1 MSLSSIAV
9 EQREKEAKSLNAF
22 LAFSLIGSLALHIG
36 VLSLGIGKFLSKA
49 PEIKDEPLEIAIV
62 ELPTPQKL
70 ESKPEEVQGNSGA
83 VLSSSGGSA
92 GFGVAS
98 GGGASLPKRVASSEI
113 INVVQP
119 IPQQN
124 SSPRRISKVIS
135 PPLQNQKIKPE
146 VPAKKIVTQ
155 PKIVTPSSQP
165 VATPVETPTQT
176 QPAKIVTQSKPVIPS
191 PVAKPSDVG
200 ERDRSLQVNNQ
211 RLNSVLAEAK
221 NAREQ
226 ASTANNVG
234 KITAEQSKIAANLR
248 NQSGSGVGTSNGL
261 GNSTNNELRNNGTGN
276 GTGLN
281 NGGTGNGTGRGTG
294 NGTGTNNSGTGSG
307 TSRGTGNGTGRG
319 TESGTGTSNSG
330 TGRGNNNLQS
340 GSTVATG
347 RRNIERRAPPQPT
360 ESNTFAGSSS
370 GRLACRTCSKPKYPE
385 NARKRKLEGKAEIS
399 VDVDNKGN
407 VTNVRLARTSGHAEL
422 DKAAVEQARNW
433 KFNAPNGAAQGVT
446 AKVDFAIEGSKKSR
460 QNRERRRQRAAARS
474 RAVARSQNT
483 QVQQPTQ
490 PTNITRTPA
499 RRSTNTALRRS
510 LRTSTTTRRRQVNTL
525 PPRQAFDQPR
535 RRQQSGGQTR
545 LRNTLRRVQSS
556 TQTRIRRSPATSPSQ
571 SKLRQSLRS
580 YQQKPQ
586 SAPPNAP

>member
-49 PEIKDEPLEIAIV
+49 PEIKNEPIEIAIV

-70 ESKPEEVQGNSGA
+70 ESKPEEVQGKSGAGSDRA
-83 VLSSSGGSA
+83 VLSSSSGSE

-98 GGGASLPKRVASSEI
+98 GGGASLPKRVAPSETI
-113 INVVQP
+113 DVQP

-124 SSPRRISKVIS
+124 SSPKRISKVIS
-135 PPLQNQKIKPE
+135 LPLQNQKVKPE
-146 VPAKKIVTQ
+146 VSAKKIVTQ

-165 VATPVETPTQT
+165 VAAKPVETPAQT
-176 QPAKIVTQSKPVIPS
+176 QPAKIVTPSK
-191 PVAKPSDVG
+191 PVAKPSDLG
-200 ERDRSLQVNNQ
+200 ERDRSLQINNQ
-211 RLNSVLAEAK
+211 KLSSVLAEAK

-226 ASTANNVG
+226 ASRTNNVG

-261 GNSTNNELRNNGTGN
+261 GNSTSNELSNNGTGN
-276 GTGLN
+276 GTSIN
-281 NGGTGNGTGRGTG
+281 NGGTGNGTRSDTSINNGGTGSGTGRGTG
-294 NGTGTNNSGTGSG
+294 NGT
-307 TSRGTGNGTGRG
+307 SRGTGNGTNIN
-319 TESGTGTSNSG
+319 NSG

-347 RRNIERRAPPQPT
+347 GRNIERQTPPKPT
-360 ESNTFAGSSS
+360 ESNTFAGSPS

-399 VDVDNKGN
+399 VDVDSKGN

-460 QNRERRRQRAAARS
+460 QNRERRRQRAARKQS
-474 RAVARSQNT
+474 VASSQNP
-483 QVQQPTQ
+483 PTT
-490 PTNITRTPA
+490 PVVKTPA
-499 RRSTNTALRRS
+499 RQNTNTALKRS
-510 LRTSTTTRRRQVNTL
+510 LRRQRATTGRRVDTL

-535 RRQQSGGQTR
+535 GRQQPGGQTR

-580 YQQKPQ
+580 YQQKSP
-586 SAPPNAP
+586 STPNANEP

>member
-1 MSLSSIAV
+1 MSLSPIAV
-9 EQREKEAKSLNAF
+9 EQREKEAKSLKAF

-49 PEIKDEPLEIAIV
+49 PELEDEPMEIAIV

-70 ESKPEEVQGNSGA
+70 ESKPEEVQGSSGEKNDRA

-92 GFGVAS
+92 GFGVAG
-98 GGGASLPKRVASSEI
+98 GGGASPKRVAPSEI
-113 INVVQP
+113 INVAQP
-119 IPQQN
+119 IPQQK
-124 SSPRRISKVIS
+124 SSPKRISKVIS

-146 VPAKKIVTQ
+146 APAKKIVTQ
-155 PKIVTPSSQP
+155 PKIKTPSSQP
-165 VATPVETPTQT
+165 VAVKPVETPVQNTPT
-176 QPAKIVTQSKPVIPS
+176 KIAPAPNPVTAPS
-191 PVAKPSDVG
+191 PVAKPSDLG
-200 ERDRSLQVNNQ
+200 ERDRSLQINNQ

-261 GNSTNNELRNNGTGN
+261 GNSTSNELRTNKTGN
-276 GTGLN
+276 STGS
-281 NGGTGNGTGRGTG
+281 GTG
-294 NGTGTNNSGTGSG
+294 NGTGTGSRTGNGTGTGTGSG
-307 TSRGTGNGTGRG
+307 TGI
-319 TESGTGTSNSG
+319 SNSG
-330 TGRGNNNLQS
+330 TGRGNNNLQN

-347 RRNIERRAPPQPT
+347 RRNTERPTPPQPT
-360 ESNTFAGSSS
+360 ESNTNTNSSS

-385 NARKRKLEGKAEIS
+385 SARRRKLEGKAEIS
-399 VDVDNKGN
+399 VDVDSKGN
-407 VTNVRLARTSGHAEL
+407 VTKVRLARTSGHAEL

-433 KFNAPNGAAQGVT
+433 KFSAPNGAAQGVT
-446 AKVDFAIEGSKKSR
+446 AKVDFAIEGSKRSR
-460 QNRERRRQRAAARS
+460 QNRERRRQRTARKQS
-474 RAVARSQNT
+474 VASSQNP
-483 QVQQPTQ
+483 PTT
-490 PTNITRTPA
+490 PVVRTPA
-499 RRSTNTALRRS
+499 RQNTNTALKRS
-510 LRTSTTTRRRQVNTL
+510 LRRPRATTGRRVDTL

-545 LRNTLRRVQSS
+545 LRNTLRRSQSS
-556 TQTRIRRSPATSPSQ
+556 NPTRIRRNPATSPSQ

-586 SAPPNAP
+586 STPPNAP

>member
-36 VLSLGIGKFLSKA
+36 VLSLGLGKFLSKA
-49 PEIKDEPLEIAIV
+49 PIVETEPIEIAIV
-62 ELPTPQKL
+62 ELPTSQKL
-70 ESKPEEVQGNSGA
+70 ESKSEDVQGNSGGGNGT
-83 VLSSSGGSA
+83 VLSSSGGNA

-98 GGGASLPKRVASSEI
+98 SGASLPKTVAPSEI
-113 INVVQP
+113 ISVVP
-119 IPQQN
+119 SIPQQKL
-124 SSPRRISKVIS
+124 SPKTSKVIS
-135 PPLQNQKIKPE
+135 PPLQNQKIALE
-146 VPAKKIVTQ
+146 APAKKIVTP

-165 VATPVETPTQT
+165 VAAKPVETPTQT
-176 QPAKIVTQSKPVIPS
+176 QPAKIITQSKPVTPS
-191 PVAKPSDVG
+191 PVAKPSDAG
-200 ERDRSLQVNNQ
+200 ESDRALQINNQ
-211 RLNSVLAEAK
+211 RLNNLLAEAK

-226 ASTANNVG
+226 ASRANNFG
-234 KITAEQSKIAANLR
+234 KITAQQSKIAANLR
-248 NQSGSGVGTSNGL
+248 NQSGNGVGTSNGL
-261 GNSTNNELRNNGTGN
+261 DNSTSNELRNNGTGN
-276 GTGLN
+276 GRGTN
-281 NGGTGNGTGRGTG
+281 NSGTGNLTGRGTG
-294 NGTGTNNSGTGSG
+294 NGTGTNNSGTGNLTG
-307 TSRGTGNGTGRG
+307 RGTGNGTGIN
-319 TESGTGTSNSG
+319 NSG
-330 TGRGNNNLQS
+330 TGRGNDRQS

-347 RRNIERRAPPQPT
+347 RRNVERQTSPQAT
-360 ESNTFAGSSS
+360 ERNTNTGSSS

-460 QNRERRRQRAAARS
+460 QNRERRRQRAARKQS
-474 RAVARSQNT
+474 VASSQNP
-483 QVQQPTQ
+483 PTT
-490 PTNITRTPA
+490 PVVRTPA
-499 RRSTNTALRRS
+499 RQNTNTALKRS
-510 LRTSTTTRRRQVNTL
+510 LRRQRATTRRRVDTL

-545 LRNTLRRVQSS
+545 LRESLRRVQSS
-556 TQTRIRRSPATSPSQ
+556 SQTRIRRSPATSPSQ

-580 YQQKPQ
+580 YQQKSP
-586 SAPPNAP
+586 STTPNEP